1 MEALFAMKK
10 KKERA
15 QAQKKEKKEP
25 SGQKPIDEVFP
36 KEVVEPSVDAALATV
51 VGGPKAEVA
60 TKKKKGDKG
69 VEPPIKKQKVAGG
82 IVGMAAPLIVI
93 DDQPSADS
101 PTIDTPMAQTDLPPE
116 NLPREI
122 IQLSL
127 APGASVLHG
136 SAEPMSFLRGITS
149 MMDKQALPTYDDDAL
164 ESKALRSSLAACITL
179 GEQARRREE
188 WRRHKAEL
196 EKSVKELIHD
206 KDASLREVCKLEDAL
221 RQAELKLK
229 EARDDGKAEGK
240 AEAERVA
247 AEERKQA
254 AEDAEKA
261 KAEAVVKAREE
272 AIAGFISEGWKAEGQ
287 REWVASVVKASIEE
301 WVKGPGLDWMNE
313 RGDTYYQAGEF
324 FTQHLVY
331 RRLARH
337 FGTPMA
343 EFDPSVYGLP
353 PLQPDVRVPLPEGGE
368 RPVIHDSMM
377 MSGDDDGA
385 TVGDSA
391 VEEEISSKPAAG
403 AVDEVADKS

>member
-1 MEALFAMKK
+1 MLPLLLRPGGRRPRWPSRRRREA
-10 KKERA
+10 R
-15 QAQKKEKKEP
+15 
-25 SGQKPIDEVFP
+25 
-36 KEVVEPSVDAALATV
+36 
-51 VGGPKAEVA
+51 GGA
-60 TKKKKGDKG
+60 
-69 VEPPIKKQKVAGG
+69 PIKRQKVAGG
-82 IVGMAAPLIVI
+82 TIGMVAPLIVI

-101 PTIDTPMAQTDLPPE
+101 PAGDTPMAQTDLPSE
-116 NLPREI
+116 DLPREI
-122 IQLSL
+122 LQLSL
-127 APGASVLHG
+127 TSGASVLHG

-149 MMDKQALPTYDDDAL
+149 MMDKQALSTYDDDAL
-164 ESKALRSSLAACITL
+164 ESKALRSSLATCIVL
-179 GEQARRREE
+179 GGQARRREE

-196 EKSVKELIHD
+196 EESVKELIHD
-206 KDASLREVCKLEDAL
+206 KDAHLRAVCKLEDAL

-229 EARDDGKAEGK
+229 KARDDGKAEGK

-254 AEDAEKA
+254 AEDAENA

-272 AIAGFISEGWKAEGQ
+272 AIDGFISEGWKAEVQ
-287 REWVASVVKASIEE
+287 MEWVASVVKATIEE

-331 RRLARH
+331 WRLAWH
-337 FGTPMA
+337 FGTSLE

-353 PLQPDVRVPLPEGGE
+353 PLQPDVRVPLPEGDE

-385 TVGDSA
+385 TVGDNA

-403 AVDEVADKS
+403 TVDEVADKS